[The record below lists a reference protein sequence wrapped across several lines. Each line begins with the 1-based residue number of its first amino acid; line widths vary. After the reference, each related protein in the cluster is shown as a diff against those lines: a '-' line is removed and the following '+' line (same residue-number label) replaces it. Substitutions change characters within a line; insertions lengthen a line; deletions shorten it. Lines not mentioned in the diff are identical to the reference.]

1 MQKNI
6 YILYFVY
13 LDVKVKHFLILF
25 FFSQDPSVCL
35 LMDKIG
41 EMAGVMQKA
50 IEINIFINKFI
61 VQGMKYTYI
70 CCQL

>member
-13 LDVKVKHFLILF
+13 LDVKIKHFLIY
-25 FFSQDPSVCL
+25 FFSQDPSVL
-35 LMDKIG
+35 HLMDKVG

-50 IEINIFINKFI
+50 IEVNIFINKFI
-61 VQGMKYTYI
+61 GQGMKYTYI